1 MKLNRKLNSE
11 ALALTALI
19 VAGPHLTGSAQVADR
34 ASATP
39 AEAANPLST
48 NSLPEVVVKGQR
60 SPYKPES
67 LSLPA
72 YTEPLRD
79 VPQSVTVI
87 PQAVIEEQNA
97 TTLRD
102 VLRNVPGISIQ
113 AGEGGVPAGDNLSIR
128 GFNARTDLFV
138 DGVRDIGGYSRD
150 PFNYEQIE
158 VVKGPASAYA
168 GRGSTGGS
176 LNLETKSPKANPF
189 YRGSA
194 GLGTDDYKRL
204 TLDLNQ
210 PLKPVGLDTSAVRL
224 NGMWNDADYPGRDE
238 VHNER
243 WGIAPSFAWGLGTQ
257 TRLTLTYLHLEQD
270 NVPDYGIPW
279 VPANNVPLAAY
290 ANQAPPVDYGNYY
303 GLLSRDRENIA
314 TDIPTLRLDH
324 DFNEKLALQNTSR
337 YGRTD
342 RDSVI
347 TAPRFASTNSVA
359 INRQIQSRD
368 QVDQIFAN
376 RTDVTYKFETGI
388 FENSLVPGVEYAHE
402 TSENFLRDG
411 PASLTD
417 LYHPN
422 PDDPSPGDLSRTGA
436 KTKTES
442 DSVGVYVFDTLKI
455 TEKWQVN
462 GGLRWDHFHTDYTAV
477 AANGVATDLQRTD
490 QIPSWRGAL
499 VFKPVEKGSVYFGYG
514 TSFNPS
520 AEGLT
525 LANTATAQ
533 NNVNLD
539 PEESQTFELGTKW
552 DLFNRR
558 LSLSAAIFRTEKS
571 NARTE
576 DPADPADLAVL
587 EGIQR
592 VDGVEFGASGSITKE
607 WRVFGGY
614 TLLASEVVES
624 RNPLEIGNE
633 LSNTPEHSA
642 NLWTTYDLPFGITVG
657 AGMQYIGSRWSSN
670 NPGSRRQAPDYVLFD
685 ALLAYSINE
694 HATLRLNIYNLA
706 DEEYIDRVGGGHFI
720 PGAGRAATLTANF
733 AF

>member
-1 MKLNRKLNSE
+1 MKRKRLNRDS
-11 ALALTALI
+11 LALTALI
-19 VAGPHLTGSAQVADR
+19 VAGGQLTAVGQDAAAGAQGP
-34 ASATP
+34 ASLDKTQA
-39 AEAANPLST
+39 T
-48 NSLPEVVVKGQR
+48 NSLPEVVVRGQQ
-60 SPYKPES
+60 SNYKPEA
-67 LSLPA
+67 LSSPT

-138 DGVRDIGGYSRD
+138 DGIRDIGGYARD

-176 LNLETKSPKANPF
+176 LNLQTKTPKANPF
-189 YRGSA
+189 YRGSI
-194 GLGTDDYKRL
+194 GFGTDDYKRV
-204 TLDLNQ
+204 TFDVNQ
-210 PLKPVGLDTSAVRL
+210 PLKPIGLDTAAVRL
-224 NGMWNDADYPGRDE
+224 NAMWNDSEFPGRDE
-238 VHNER
+238 VINER

-279 VPANNVPLAAY
+279 VPANNVPLASY
-290 ANQAPPVDYGNYY
+290 ANQAPPVDFGNFY
-303 GLLSRDRENIA
+303 GLRSRDYENTV

-324 DFNEKLALQNTSR
+324 DFNEALSIQNTTR
-337 YGRTD
+337 YGRTS

-347 TAPRFASTNSVA
+347 TAPRFASPTSTV

-368 QVDQIFAN
+368 QVDEIIAN
-376 RTDVTYKFETGI
+376 RTDLTYKFESGI
-388 FENSLVPGVEYAHE
+388 FENTVVPGVEYNHE
-402 TSENFLRDG
+402 TSENFARTG
-411 PASLTD
+411 AASTTD
-417 LYHPN
+417 LFNPN
-422 PDDPSPGDLSRTGA
+422 PNDPSPGSVSRTGA
-436 KTKTES
+436 KTDAVA
-442 DSVGVYVFDTLKI
+442 DSVGIYVFDTLKI

-462 GGLRWDHFHTDYTAV
+462 GGLRWDHFNTEYTAV
-477 AANGVATDLQRTD
+477 ATNGVATTFERTD
-490 QIPSWRGAL
+490 EMPSWRGAL
-499 VFKPVEKGSVYFGYG
+499 VFKPKENGSIYFGYG
-514 TSFNPS
+514 SSFNPS

-525 LANTATAQ
+525 LANTATAA
-533 NNVNLD
+533 NNLSLD

-558 LSLSAAIFRTEKS
+558 LSLSAAIFRTEKT

-576 DPADPADLAVL
+576 DPADPSDIVVLAG
-587 EGIQR
+587 EQR
-592 VDGVEFGASGSITKE
+592 VDGVEFGASGSITRE
-607 WRVFGGY
+607 WKVFGGY
-614 TLLASEVVES
+614 TWLASEVVKS
-624 RNPLEIGNE
+624 RNRLEVGNE

-642 NLWTTYDLPFGITVG
+642 NLWTTYDFPFKITIG
-657 AGMQYIGSRWSSN
+657 AGMQYVGSRWSST
-670 NPGSRRQAPDYVLFD
+670 NPASRREAPDYVLFD
-685 ALLAYSINE
+685 ALIAYSINE

-706 DEEYIDRVGGGHFI
+706 DEQYIDRVGGGHFV

-733 AF
+733 MF